1 MSGLPNS
8 GLIYN
13 AGQPTDNGG
22 SFEGVSSPA
31 VVGAGS
37 RPVAQ
42 GRLVPPNAPSQAPIN
57 PTGAVPS
64 PAAAAAA
71 VRAAAAPLPPQGA
84 IAAPMVPPAARAQ
97 AGIYP
102 TAYAANPVAVAPAP
116 PQPTAASLTAAA
128 NNNGIPRSVNSAE
141 TRGNKFAVIGDNALD
156 IDLLSNFGT
165 EAVKARV
172 ITMSAMVTPSHHKA
186 RSYSIKL
193 DPRTHNILQHKVPGS
208 GSERVGN
215 LDKVIVVALELI
227 ACKNELP
234 FNVGVNFAKCRGRD
248 YDFCTGERALLH
260 MPPHYE
266 EQPGNRKIYMAAKNL
281 SSMSNFRRFGQL
293 KEEHI
298 NEGIKPMEG
307 EQFSWVKADCAVA
320 NVIRASYETLKP
332 TLANVRVVENYLPV
346 KNKLVANIQNF
357 LCDKIASVPGEDMRE
372 ASIEFTRSAQ
382 CNFSEACDI
391 VADKRTIEAEY
402 NTPCAVYVK
411 MLAYYVILS
420 NCAGSGNAIEATSP
434 GAAELFKNHVAAGT
448 TAAQPAPQLA
458 GV

>member
-22 SFEGVSSPA
+22 SFEGVSTPA

-42 GRLVPPNAPSQAPIN
+42 GRLVPPNAASQAPIN
-57 PTGAVPS
+57 APAGAVPS

-71 VRAAAAPLPPQGA
+71 VRAPPVQAAQAQQ
-84 IAAPMVPPAARAQ
+84 VPPAARAQ

-102 TAYAANPVAVAPAP
+102 TAYAANPVAAMAP
-116 PQPTAASLTAAA
+116 PQQQQPTAASLTAAA
-128 NNNGIPRSVNSAE
+128 NGIPRSVNSAE

-165 EAVKARV
+165 DAIKARV
-172 ITMSAMVTPSHHKA
+172 ITMGAMVTPSHHKA
-186 RSYSIKL
+186 RSFSVKL
-193 DPRTHNILQHKVPGS
+193 NENTYDILRHKTSKS
-208 GSERVGN
+208 GSVRVGS
-215 LDKVIVVALELI
+215 LDKVIIVALELI

-234 FNVGVNFAKCRGRD
+234 FNVGVNVAKCRGRD
-248 YDFCTGERALLH
+248 YDFATGERALLH
-260 MPPHYE
+260 MPARYE
-266 EQPGNRKIYMAAKNL
+266 EQPGNRKIFMAAKNL

-298 NEGIKPMEG
+298 TEGIKPMDG
-307 EQFSWVKADCAVA
+307 EQFSWVKSDCAVA

-346 KNKLVANIQNF
+346 KNKLVSNIQDF
-357 LCDKIASVPGEDMRE
+357 LRDKIASVPGEDMRE
-372 ASIEFTRSAQ
+372 ASIELTRSSA

-391 VADKRTIEAEY
+391 IGDKRTVEAEY
-402 NTPCAVYVK
+402 NTPCSVYVK

-420 NCAGSGNAIEATSP
+420 NCAGSGNGIEATSP

-448 TAAQPAPQLA
+448 SVAQPAAQLA

>member
-1 MSGLPNS
+1 MSGVPNS

-22 SFEGVSSPA
+22 SFEGVSTAA

-42 GRLVPPNAPSQAPIN
+42 GRLVPPSAASQAPIN
-57 PTGAVPS
+57 TAGAVPS

-71 VRAAAAPLPPQGA
+71 VRAPQVQAAQAQQL
-84 IAAPMVPPAARAQ
+84 PPAARAQ

-102 TAYAANPVAVAPAP
+102 TAYAANAVAVVP
-116 PQPTAASLTAAA
+116 PPQQQPTAASLTAAA
-128 NNNGIPRSVNSAE
+128 NGIPRSVNSAE

-165 EAVKARV
+165 DAIKARV
-172 ITMSAMVTPSHHKA
+172 ITMSAMVTPAHHKA
-186 RSYSIKL
+186 RSFSVKL
-193 DPRTHNILQHKVPGS
+193 NENTYNILRHKTPKS
-208 GSERVGN
+208 GCERVGS
-215 LDKVIVVALELI
+215 LDKVIIVALELI

-234 FNVGVNFAKCRGRD
+234 FNVGVNVAKCRGRD
-248 YDFCTGERALLH
+248 YDFTTGERALLH
-260 MPPHYE
+260 MPPHYSE
-266 EQPGNRKIYMAAKNL
+266 EPGNRKIYMAAKNL

-298 NEGIKPMEG
+298 NEGIKPMDG
-307 EQFSWVKADCAVA
+307 EQFSWVKSDCAVA

-357 LCDKIASVPGEDMRE
+357 LRDKIASVPGEDMRD
-372 ASIEFTRSAQ
+372 ASIELTRSAA

-391 VADKRTIEAEY
+391 IGDKRTVEAEY

-448 TAAQPAPQLA
+448 AVAQPAAQLA